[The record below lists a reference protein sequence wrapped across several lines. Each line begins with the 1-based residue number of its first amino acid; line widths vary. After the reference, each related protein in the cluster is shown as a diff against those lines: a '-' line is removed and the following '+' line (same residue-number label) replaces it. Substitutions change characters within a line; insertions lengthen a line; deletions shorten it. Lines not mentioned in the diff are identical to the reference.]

1 MPDSEDPTGDV
12 LDGVVDAA
20 PTGSARLDSRGRAV
34 RVNARWEATTGR
46 TVDDALGDGWAA
58 DIDPDGRAE
67 FLADLTRSLE
77 GETALRGRLRF
88 LAADGVTRWVDLSTT
103 PIAAGPAGVAGALL
117 TVVDV
122 SDEMDEARRAHELT
136 RVLEATPDPVAV
148 LDPTGEYVVWAN
160 DALQRHGAGAS
171 PLPGEPVRILDLL
184 DGWSQAR
191 YATTALPTVRSEGT
205 WRGELRLLGNSG
217 TVPISAV
224 LVTHRDE
231 EGAVD
236 AISVMGRDLTDL
248 HAAQERVEASEI
260 RLAALVEHASD
271 LVCVI
276 GEDGRIVYASPAVAR
291 ILGREAHELEGVDA
305 TELVHPDDL
314 GVLGARAAEVV
325 ARPGMSPAA
334 EARVAHAEGGWR
346 HMEIVAT
353 NLLGNP
359 AVAGVVVNARDVTER
374 VEVAAQLEERA
385 YHDELTGLPNRAL
398 LLDRLQDAL
407 HRAAR
412 HDRLV
417 GVLFLDLDRFKVV
430 NDSLGHGVGD
440 DLLRE
445 AARRL
450 ERTIRPGDLVARL
463 GGDEFVV
470 VIADMVRTTDAL
482 AAAERVRTA
491 LARPV
496 EFGTDTTVMS
506 ASVGIAVAHGTET
519 PADLLRDADTAMYRA
534 KEGGRDRAVMFG
546 AHLRA
551 QAVRRHSVEQELR
564 SALDEDR
571 IEVHFQPV
579 IRLTDTRVVGA
590 EALARIRGSGGE
602 LLQPAQFIDIA
613 EDTGLIAD
621 LGARVL
627 TIAVGRLAVWHERIT
642 VGPGD
647 EPLSMAVNVSA
658 RQLAD
663 PMFPRLVASTMA
675 DNGVDPSQV
684 ALEFTESALIAANP
698 VTGSVLGELTALGVR
713 MGLDDFGTGF
723 SSLAYLKRFP
733 IDFLKID
740 RSFVAGLR
748 EDEAR
753 DPVPAAERDG
763 DDTAIVTGT
772 IALAH
777 SLGLR
782 VVAEGVET
790 EEQLRILRRLR
801 CDQAQGFHFSEPVTD
816 AEFDRF
822 LGPGLTGADISQ
834 N

>member
-1 MPDSEDPTGDV
+1 MNERTDSPTGDHLRDGPL
-12 LDGVVDAA
+12 LDGFVDVAA
-20 PTGSARLDSRGRAV
+20 TGAARLDVDGRAL
-34 RVNARWEATTGR
+34 RVNDRWRSSTGQ
-46 TVDDALGDGWAA
+46 DANNALGDGWATA
-58 DIDPDGRAE
+58 IDPDGREE
-67 FLADLTRSLE
+67 FLVDLFRSLSE
-77 GETALRGRLRF
+77 GTSLRGRLR
-88 LAADGVTRWVDLSTT
+88 LLGAEGIVRWVDLSMV
-103 PIAAGPAGVAGALL
+103 PLPAGAGALL

-122 SDEMDEARRAHELT
+122 SDEMDEARRAQELT
-136 RVLEATPDPVAV
+136 RVLEATPDPVAI
-148 LDPTGEYVVWAN
+148 LDPAGEHVVWSN
-160 DALQRHGAGAS
+160 DAVARLGLATTDGPIR
-171 PLPGEPVRILDLL
+171 LLDLL

-205 WRGELRLLGNSG
+205 WRGELRLVGTSG
-217 TVPISAV
+217 TVPVSAV
-224 LVTHRDE
+224 LVAHRDQ

-236 AISVMGRDLTDL
+236 AISLMARDLTDL
-248 HAAQERVEASEI
+248 HAAQERVEASEV

-276 GEDGRIVYASPAVAR
+276 GEDGRVVYASPAVAR
-291 ILGREAHELEGVDA
+291 ILGQEAHALEGVEVA
-305 TELVHPDDL
+305 ELVHPDDL
-314 GVLGARAAEVV
+314 SDLTGLAADVLT
-325 ARPGMSPAA
+325 RPGMSPAA
-334 EARVAHAEGGWR
+334 EARIAHAQGGWR
-346 HMEIVAT
+346 HMEVVAT

-385 YHDELTGLPNRAL
+385 YHDELTGLPNRAM

-412 HDRLV
+412 HDRMV

-430 NDSLGHGVGD
+430 NDSLGHGAGD

-491 LARPV
+491 LARPL
-496 EFGTDTTVMS
+496 ELGGDPTVMS

-534 KEGGRDRAVMFG
+534 KEGGRDRAEVFG

-551 QAVRRHSVEQELR
+551 RAVRRHSVEQELR
-564 SALDEDR
+564 AALDEDR

-579 IRLTDTRVVGA
+579 VRLADSTVVGA
-590 EALARIRGSGGE
+590 EALARIRGTSGE
-602 LLQPAQFIDIA
+602 LLQPVQFIDVA

-627 TIAVGRLAVWHERIT
+627 TIAVGRLAAWGRQLR
-642 VGPGD
+642 PSD
-647 EPLSMAVNVSA
+647 PLSVAVNVSA
-658 RQLAD
+658 RQLSD
-663 PMFPRLVASTMA
+663 PMFPRLVATTVL
-675 DNGVDPSQV
+675 DNGLEPDQV

-698 VTGSVLGELTALGVR
+698 ITESVLGDLTALGVR

-733 IDFLKID
+733 IDFLKVD

-748 EDEAR
+748 ADEGSREPGSDLWA
-753 DPVPAAERDG
+753 

-790 EEQLRILRRLR
+790 EEQLKILRRLR
-801 CDQAQGFHFSEPVTD
+801 CDEAQGFHFSEPVTD

-822 LGPGLTGADISQ
+822 LAGGLSRLPVSQ

>member
-1 MPDSEDPTGDV
+1 MNERTDSPTGDHLRDGPL
-12 LDGVVDAA
+12 LDGFVDAA
-20 PTGSARLDSRGRAV
+20 ATGAARLDVDGRAL
-34 RVNARWEATTGR
+34 RVNDRWRSSTGQ
-46 TVDDALGDGWAA
+46 DANNALGDGWATA
-58 DIDPDGRAE
+58 IDPDGREE
-67 FLADLTRSLE
+67 FLVDLFRSLSE
-77 GETALRGRLRF
+77 GTSLRGRLR
-88 LAADGVTRWVDLSTT
+88 LLGAEGIVRWVDLSMV
-103 PIAAGPAGVAGALL
+103 PLPAGAGALL

-122 SDEMDEARRAHELT
+122 SDEMDEARRAQELT
-136 RVLEATPDPVAV
+136 RVLEATPDPVAI
-148 LDPTGEYVVWAN
+148 LDPAGEHVVWSN
-160 DALQRHGAGAS
+160 DAVARLGLATTDGPIR
-171 PLPGEPVRILDLL
+171 LLDLL

-205 WRGELRLLGNSG
+205 WRGELRLVGTSG
-217 TVPISAV
+217 TVPVSAV
-224 LVTHRDE
+224 LVAHRDQ

-236 AISVMGRDLTDL
+236 AISLMARDLTDL
-248 HAAQERVEASEI
+248 HAAQERVEASEV

-276 GEDGRIVYASPAVAR
+276 GEDGRVVYASPAVAR
-291 ILGREAHELEGVDA
+291 ILGQEAHALEGVEVA
-305 TELVHPDDL
+305 ELVHPDDL
-314 GVLGARAAEVV
+314 SDLTGLAADVLT
-325 ARPGMSPAA
+325 RPGMSPAA
-334 EARVAHAEGGWR
+334 EARIAHAQGGWR
-346 HMEIVAT
+346 HMEVVAT

-385 YHDELTGLPNRAL
+385 YHDELTGLPNRAM

-412 HDRLV
+412 HDRMV

-430 NDSLGHGVGD
+430 NDSLGHGAGD

-491 LARPV
+491 LARPL
-496 EFGTDTTVMS
+496 ELGGDPTVMS

-534 KEGGRDRAVMFG
+534 KEGGRDRAEVFG

-551 QAVRRHSVEQELR
+551 RAVRRHSVEQELR
-564 SALDEDR
+564 AALDEDR

-579 IRLTDTRVVGA
+579 VRLADSTVVGA
-590 EALARIRGSGGE
+590 EALARIRGTSGE
-602 LLQPAQFIDIA
+602 LLQPVQFIDVA

-627 TIAVGRLAVWHERIT
+627 TIAVGRLAAWGRQLR
-642 VGPGD
+642 PSD
-647 EPLSMAVNVSA
+647 PLSVAVNVSA
-658 RQLAD
+658 RQLSD
-663 PMFPRLVASTMA
+663 PMFPRLVATTVL
-675 DNGVDPSQV
+675 DNGLEPDQV

-698 VTGSVLGELTALGVR
+698 ITESVLGDLTALGVR

-733 IDFLKID
+733 IDFLKVD

-748 EDEAR
+748 ADEGSREPGNDLWA
-753 DPVPAAERDG
+753 

-790 EEQLRILRRLR
+790 EEQLKILRRLR
-801 CDQAQGFHFSEPVTD
+801 CDEAQGFHFSEPVTD

-822 LGPGLTGADISQ
+822 LAGGLSRLPVSQ

>member
-1 MPDSEDPTGDV
+1 MNERTDSPTGDHLRDGPL
-12 LDGVVDAA
+12 LDGFVDAA
-20 PTGSARLDSRGRAV
+20 ATGAARLDVDGRAL
-34 RVNARWEATTGR
+34 RVNDRWRSSTGQ
-46 TVDDALGDGWAA
+46 DANNALGDGWATA
-58 DIDPDGRAE
+58 IDPDGREE
-67 FLADLTRSLE
+67 FLVDLFRSLSE
-77 GETALRGRLRF
+77 GTSLRGRLR
-88 LAADGVTRWVDLSTT
+88 LLGAEGIVRWVDLSMV
-103 PIAAGPAGVAGALL
+103 PLPAGAGALL

-122 SDEMDEARRAHELT
+122 SDEMDEARRAQELT
-136 RVLEATPDPVAV
+136 RVLEATPDPVAI
-148 LDPTGEYVVWAN
+148 LDPAGEHVVWSN
-160 DALQRHGAGAS
+160 DAVARLGLATPDGPIR
-171 PLPGEPVRILDLL
+171 LLDLL

-205 WRGELRLLGNSG
+205 WRGELRLVGASG
-217 TVPISAV
+217 TVPVSAV
-224 LVTHRDE
+224 LVAHRDQ

-236 AISVMGRDLTDL
+236 AISLMARDLTDL
-248 HAAQERVEASEI
+248 HAAQERVEASEV

-276 GEDGRIVYASPAVAR
+276 GEDGRVVYASPAVAR
-291 ILGREAHELEGVDA
+291 ILGQEAHALEGVEVAD
-305 TELVHPDDL
+305 LVHPDDL
-314 GVLGARAAEVV
+314 SDLTGLAADVLT
-325 ARPGMSPAA
+325 RPGMSPAA
-334 EARVAHAEGGWR
+334 EARIAHAQGGWR
-346 HMEIVAT
+346 HMEVVAT

-385 YHDELTGLPNRAL
+385 YHDELTGLPNRAM

-412 HDRLV
+412 HDRMV

-430 NDSLGHGVGD
+430 NDSLGHGAGD

-491 LARPV
+491 LARPL
-496 EFGTDTTVMS
+496 ELGGDPTVMS

-534 KEGGRDRAVMFG
+534 KEGGRDRAEVFG

-551 QAVRRHSVEQELR
+551 RAVRRHSVEQELR
-564 SALDEDR
+564 AALDEDR

-579 IRLTDTRVVGA
+579 VRLADSTVVGA
-590 EALARIRGSGGE
+590 EALARIRGTSGE
-602 LLQPAQFIDIA
+602 LLQPVQFIDVA

-627 TIAVGRLAVWHERIT
+627 TIAVGRLAAWGRQLR
-642 VGPGD
+642 PSD
-647 EPLSMAVNVSA
+647 PLSVAVNVSA
-658 RQLAD
+658 RQLSD
-663 PMFPRLVASTMA
+663 PMFPRLVATTVL
-675 DNGVDPSQV
+675 DNGLEPDQV

-698 VTGSVLGELTALGVR
+698 ITESVLGDLTALGVR

-733 IDFLKID
+733 IDFLKVD

-748 EDEAR
+748 ADEGSREPGNDLWA
-753 DPVPAAERDG
+753 

-790 EEQLRILRRLR
+790 EEQLKILRRLR
-801 CDQAQGFHFSEPVTD
+801 CDEAQGFHFSEPVTD

-822 LGPGLTGADISQ
+822 LAGGLSRLPVSQ

>member
-1 MPDSEDPTGDV
+1 M
-12 LDGVVDAA
+12 
-20 PTGSARLDSRGRAV
+20 
-34 RVNARWEATTGR
+34 
-46 TVDDALGDGWAA
+46 GDGWATA
-58 DIDPDGRAE
+58 IDPDGREE
-67 FLADLTRSLE
+67 FLVDLIRSLAD
-77 GETALRGRLRF
+77 GAALRGRLR
-88 LAADGVTRWVDLSTT
+88 LLSGDGDLRWVDLSTV
-103 PIAAGPAGVAGALL
+103 PLPAGAGALL

-136 RVLEATPDPVAV
+136 RVLEATPDPVAI
-148 LDPTGEYVVWAN
+148 LDPSGEVVVWFNEAVGRLGLMPGGTAGGAAG
-160 DALQRHGAGAS
+160 DAQ
-171 PLPGEPVRILDLL
+171 VRLLDLL

-191 YATTALPTVRSEGT
+191 YATTALPAVRSEGI
-205 WRGELRLLGNSG
+205 WRGELRLVGSTG
-217 TVPISAV
+217 TVPVSAV
-224 LVTHRDE
+224 LVAHRDRDGE
-231 EGAVD
+231 VD
-236 AISVMGRDLTDL
+236 AISLMARDLTDL
-248 HAAQERVEASEI
+248 HAAQERVEASEV

-276 GEDGRIVYASPAVAR
+276 SEEGRIVYASPAVAR
-291 ILGREAHELEGVDA
+291 ILGREAHALEGVAVAD
-305 TELVHPDDL
+305 LVHPDDL
-314 GVLGARAAEVV
+314 VELAERATDVL
-325 ARPGMSPAA
+325 ARPGMSPAV

-346 HMEIVAT
+346 HMEVVAT

-412 HDRLV
+412 HDRMV

-430 NDSLGHGVGD
+430 NDSLGHGAGD

-491 LARPV
+491 LARPL
-496 EFGTDTTVMS
+496 ELGGDPTVIS
-506 ASVGIAVAHGTET
+506 ASVGIAVAHGSET

-534 KEGGRDRAVMFG
+534 KEGGRDRAEVFG

-551 QAVRRHSVEQELR
+551 RAVRRHSVEQELR

-579 IRLTDTRVVGA
+579 VRLADSMVVGA
-590 EALARIRGSGGE
+590 EALARIRGTAGE
-602 LLQPAQFIDIA
+602 LLQPAEFIDVA

-627 TIAVGRLAVWHERIT
+627 TIAVAKLASWGRRPTAAV
-642 VGPGD
+642 
-647 EPLSMAVNVSA
+647 PLSVAVNVSA
-658 RQLAD
+658 RQLSD
-663 PMFPRLVASTMA
+663 PMFPRLMASTVL
-675 DNGVDPSQV
+675 DNGLEPGQV
-684 ALEFTESALIAANP
+684 VLEFTESALIAANP
-698 VTGSVLGELTALGVR
+698 VTESVLGDLTALGVR

-733 IDFLKID
+733 IDFLKVD

-748 EDEAR
+748 
-753 DPVPAAERDG
+753 AEKADLDLGNPRAPGDLRG
-763 DDTAIVTGT
+763 DAWADDTAIVTGT

-790 EEQLRILRRLR
+790 EEQLRILRQLR
-801 CDQAQGFHFSEPVTD
+801 CDEAQGFHFSEPVTD

-822 LGPGLTGADISQ
+822 LARGLTELPVSQ

>member
-1 MPDSEDPTGDV
+1 M
-12 LDGVVDAA
+12 
-20 PTGSARLDSRGRAV
+20 
-34 RVNARWEATTGR
+34 
-46 TVDDALGDGWAA
+46 
-58 DIDPDGRAE
+58 
-67 FLADLTRSLE
+67 
-77 GETALRGRLRF
+77 
-88 LAADGVTRWVDLSTT
+88 
-103 PIAAGPAGVAGALL
+103 
-117 TVVDV
+117 
-122 SDEMDEARRAHELT
+122 
-136 RVLEATPDPVAV
+136 
-148 LDPTGEYVVWAN
+148 
-160 DALQRHGAGAS
+160 
-171 PLPGEPVRILDLL
+171 
-184 DGWSQAR
+184 
-191 YATTALPTVRSEGT
+191 
-205 WRGELRLLGNSG
+205 
-217 TVPISAV
+217 
-224 LVTHRDE
+224 
-231 EGAVD
+231 
-236 AISVMGRDLTDL
+236 
-248 HAAQERVEASEI
+248 
-260 RLAALVEHASD
+260 
-271 LVCVI
+271 
-276 GEDGRIVYASPAVAR
+276 
-291 ILGREAHELEGVDA
+291 
-305 TELVHPDDL
+305 
-314 GVLGARAAEVV
+314 
-325 ARPGMSPAA
+325 
-334 EARVAHAEGGWR
+334 
-346 HMEIVAT
+346 
-353 NLLGNP
+353 
-359 AVAGVVVNARDVTER
+359 
-374 VEVAAQLEERA
+374 
-385 YHDELTGLPNRAL
+385 
-398 LLDRLQDAL
+398 
-407 HRAAR
+407 
-412 HDRLV
+412 
-417 GVLFLDLDRFKVV
+417 V

-579 IRLTDTRVVGA
+579 IRLADARVVGA
-590 EALARIRGSGGE
+590 EALARIRASSGE

-627 TIAVGRLAVWHERIT
+627 TIAVGRLAAWHGRIGT
-642 VGPGD
+642 SGDRAGDRTGD

-658 RQLAD
+658 RQLSD
-663 PMFPRLVASTMA
+663 PMFPRLVASTLL
-675 DNGVDPSQV
+675 DNGVDPTHV

-753 DPVPAAERDG
+753 DPVPAGERDG

-790 EEQLRILRRLR
+790 EEQLQILRRLR

-822 LGPGLTGADISQ
+822 LGPGLTGAGISQ

>member
-1 MPDSEDPTGDV
+1 
-12 LDGVVDAA
+12 
-20 PTGSARLDSRGRAV
+20 
-34 RVNARWEATTGR
+34 
-46 TVDDALGDGWAA
+46 
-58 DIDPDGRAE
+58 
-67 FLADLTRSLE
+67 
-77 GETALRGRLRF
+77 
-88 LAADGVTRWVDLSTT
+88 
-103 PIAAGPAGVAGALL
+103 
-117 TVVDV
+117 
-122 SDEMDEARRAHELT
+122 
-136 RVLEATPDPVAV
+136 
-148 LDPTGEYVVWAN
+148 
-160 DALQRHGAGAS
+160 
-171 PLPGEPVRILDLL
+171 
-184 DGWSQAR
+184 
-191 YATTALPTVRSEGT
+191 
-205 WRGELRLLGNSG
+205 
-217 TVPISAV
+217 
-224 LVTHRDE
+224 
-231 EGAVD
+231 
-236 AISVMGRDLTDL
+236 
-248 HAAQERVEASEI
+248 
-260 RLAALVEHASD
+260 
-271 LVCVI
+271 
-276 GEDGRIVYASPAVAR
+276 
-291 ILGREAHELEGVDA
+291 
-305 TELVHPDDL
+305 
-314 GVLGARAAEVV
+314 
-325 ARPGMSPAA
+325 
-334 EARVAHAEGGWR
+334 
-346 HMEIVAT
+346 MEIVAT

-359 AVAGVVVNARDVTER
+359 AVAGVVINARDVTER

-412 HDRLV
+412 HDRMV

-496 EFGTDTTVMS
+496 AFGTDTTVMS
-506 ASVGIAVAHGTET
+506 ASVGIAVAHGSET

-579 IRLTDTRVVGA
+579 IRLADARVVGA
-590 EALARIRGSGGE
+590 EARIRASSGE

-627 TIAVGRLAVWHERIT
+627 TIAVRRLAAWNERSQ
-642 VGPGD
+642 VSPGD

-658 RQLAD
+658 RQLSD
-663 PMFPRLVASTMA
+663 PMFPRLVASTLA
-675 DNGVDPSQV
+675 DNRVDPTHV

-698 VTGSVLGELTALGVR
+698 VTGSVLSELTALGVR

-748 EDEAR
+748 EEEVR